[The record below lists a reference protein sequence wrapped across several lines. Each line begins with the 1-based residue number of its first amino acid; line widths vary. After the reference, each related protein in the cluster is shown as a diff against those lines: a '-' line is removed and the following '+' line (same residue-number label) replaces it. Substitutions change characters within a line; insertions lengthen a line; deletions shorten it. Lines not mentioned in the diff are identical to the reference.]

1 MLHNTCVKAYL
12 FTLFLFRN
20 LGTLKRYVRN
30 KARPEGSIAEAYI
43 VNEALMFCSMYLTRI
58 ETCFNRSERNEDRF
72 EDRVQGCLSIF
83 SQQARPLG
91 SRQHLQFS
99 KEELTKAH
107 WYIMN
112 NCPEL
117 RPYLE

>member
-30 KARPEGSIAEAYI
+30 KARSKSSIAKAYT

-58 ETCFNRSERNEDRF
+58 ETHFNRSERNKDRF
-72 EDRVQGCLSIF
+72 EHRVQGCLSIF

-91 SRQHLQFS
+91 SRQHL
-99 KEELTKAH
+99 
-107 WYIMN
+107 
-112 NCPEL
+112 
-117 RPYLE
+117 